1 MKKILVTG
9 AKGYLGT
16 HLVSRLK
23 ESGYDVRQ
31 FARPHPDTPQSE
43 LDDPDTVWG
52 DVRDIEAVERAVNGV
67 DKVIHTI
74 SNFRHGGSDKDE
86 AYAINVEGTE
96 NVLNA
101 CLKYK
106 VKRLV
111 HCSTIGVHGDVK
123 EVPARETTP
132 FNPCDLYQET
142 KLTAEQ
148 KVWEFSKNTGLAV
161 AVVRPISM
169 FGPGDRRMLKLF
181 KMIKL
186 GRFMKIGPCDA
197 FFQPAYVDD
206 VVDGF
211 MLCLENEAAIGEA
224 FFIGGNEY
232 VKLEELLNMIASE
245 LNVSAPKI
253 RLPLWP
259 VLKLIETELDSNNPG
274 ARVPARPSV
283 HLWVYHPRYIGA
295 GSAFSSII
303 GPFPPRKPRRYW
315 AIRRRLRSDQHYAKQ
330 LHGMRKKVGFEVPA
344 YTFHYEKNRFKDF
357 LNQSNLS

>member
-123 EVPARETTP
+123 EVPARETTA

-259 VLKLIETELDSNNPG
+259 VLKLAGACEAICAPLGISPPLHRRRVSFFVNN
-274 ARVPARPSV
+274 R
-283 HLWVYHPRYIGA
+283 
-295 GSAFSSII
+295 AFSTAKAEKILGYKAKTS
-303 GPFPPRKPRRYW
+303 
-315 AIRRRLRSDQHYAKQ
+315 LRSA
-330 LHGMRKKVGFEVPA
+330 LRKTIA
-344 YTFHYEKNRFKDF
+344 WYEEEGW
-357 LNQSNLS
+357 L